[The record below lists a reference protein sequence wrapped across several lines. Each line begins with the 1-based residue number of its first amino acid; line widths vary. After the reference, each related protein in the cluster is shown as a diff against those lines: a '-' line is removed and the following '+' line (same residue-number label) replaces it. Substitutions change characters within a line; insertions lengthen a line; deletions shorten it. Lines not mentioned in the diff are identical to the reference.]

1 MPKLDAYLQTCVD
14 QKGSDLHLASE
25 ARVYLRRLSRL
36 TPLTEKSISAQECE
50 EMIFEILDPA
60 TSERLKTDWE
70 VDTSYTLANG
80 ERFRVNAYRQRRGWD
95 AVFRH
100 FSSRV
105 ASIDELGLPP
115 ILKKFADSNQGL
127 ILITGPGRCGKSTSC
142 AALVDYLNSESDE
155 HIITIEDP
163 IEYIHQ
169 RKKSLVN
176 QRSVG
181 PHTASFSAA
190 LRSALRE
197 DPDIIM
203 VGEMRDTETMSLAL
217 TAAETG
223 HLVIGTLHT
232 ASAAA
237 TVSRVVNLF
246 PAAEQS
252 QAIASLS
259 ESLVGIISQ
268 RLLVNAEKT
277 AMVPAFEILVNSLAM
292 SNTIRDGDTHK
303 IPSMILTG
311 GAHGMQSMEA
321 SMRELVAS
329 KKVDQAQVDEIMA
342 EES

>member
-1 MPKLDAYLQTCVD
+1 MPKIDPYLQTCID
-14 QKGSDLHLASE
+14 RKGSDLHIASE
-25 ARVYLRRLSRL
+25 SPAYVRQLGRLQPI
-36 TPLTEKSISAQECE
+36 TPEPLPIQTCE
-50 EMIFEILDPA
+50 ELIFEILDE
-60 TSERLKTDWE
+60 TVSEKLKTDWE
-70 VDTSYTLANG
+70 VDTAYTMASG
-80 ERFRVNAYRQRRGWD
+80 ERFRVNAYRQRKGWD

-105 ASIDELGLPP
+105 SSIDELALPP
-115 ILKKFADSNQGL
+115 ILKKFSDANQGL
-127 ILITGPGRCGKSTSC
+127 ILITGPGRSGKSTTC
-142 AALVDYLNSESDE
+142 AALVDYMNSESEE

-169 RKKSLVN
+169 RKRSLVN

-203 VGEMRDTETMSLAL
+203 VGEMRDYETMSLAL

-232 ASAAA
+232 GSAAA
-237 TVSRVVNLF
+237 TISRVVNLF
-246 PAAEQS
+246 PASEQS

-259 ESLVGIISQ
+259 ESLVGILSQ
-268 RLLVNAEKT
+268 RLLVNAEGT

-292 SNTIRDGDTHK
+292 ANTIRGEEYHK
-303 IPSMILTG
+303 IPSLIATG
-311 GAHGMQSMEA
+311 ALQGMQTMEMA
-321 SMRELVAS
+321 LKGLVAA
-329 KKVDQAQVDEIMA
+329 KKITQTQA
-342 EES
+342 EEILLEET

>member
-1 MPKLDAYLQTCVD
+1 MPELDQYLQACVEC
-14 QKGSDLHLASE
+14 KGSDLHVASE
-25 ARVYLRRLSRL
+25 SPVYVRQLGRL
-36 TPLTEKSISAQECE
+36 TPITQPLSVADCE
-50 EMIFEILDPA
+50 RMIFEVLEPA
-60 TSERLKTDWE
+60 EAERIKTEWE
-70 VDTSYTLANG
+70 VDTAYTMSNG
-80 ERFRVNAYRQRRGWD
+80 ERFRVNAYRQRKGWD

-100 FSSRV
+100 FSSQV
-105 ASIDELGLPP
+105 PSIDGLGLPP
-115 ILKKFADSNQGL
+115 ILKKFSDANQGL
-127 ILITGPGRCGKSTSC
+127 ILITGPGRSGKSTTC
-142 AALVDYLNSESDE
+142 AALVDHMNSESDE

-203 VGEMRDTETMSLAL
+203 VGEMRDYETMSLAL

-232 ASAAA
+232 GSAAA

-246 PAAEQS
+246 PAAEQA

-259 ESLVGIISQ
+259 ESLVGIVSQ
-268 RLLVNAEKT
+268 RLLVNADGLS
-277 AMVPAFEILVNSLAM
+277 MVPAFEILVNSLAM
-292 SNTIRDGDTHK
+292 ANTIRSEEYHK
-303 IPSMILTG
+303 IPSMIATG
-311 GAHGMQSMEA
+311 GSSGMQTMEVA
-321 SMRELVAS
+321 IKGLVAA
-329 KKVDQAQVDEIMA
+329 KKITQAQADEILA
-342 EES
+342 EEA

>member
-1 MPKLDAYLQTCVD
+1 MPKIDTYLQVCID
-14 QKGSDLHLASE
+14 GKGSDVHIASE
-25 ARVYLRRLSRL
+25 SPVYVRQLGRLQPISD
-36 TPLTEKSISAQECE
+36 PLPVQTCE
-50 EMIFEILDPA
+50 ELIFEILDPA
-60 TSERLKTDWE
+60 TAERLKTDWE
-70 VDTSYTLANG
+70 VDTSYTMASG
-80 ERFRVNAYRQRRGWD
+80 ERFRVNAYRQRKGWD
-95 AVFRH
+95 AVLRH

-115 ILKKFADSNQGL
+115 ILKKFSDANQGL
-127 ILITGPGRCGKSTSC
+127 ILITGPGRSGKSTTC
-142 AALVDYLNSESDE
+142 AALVDHMNQESEE

-163 IEYIHQ
+163 VEFIHQ
-169 RKKSLVN
+169 RKRSIIN

-197 DPDIIM
+197 DPDIIV

-232 ASAAA
+232 GSATA
-237 TVSRVVNLF
+237 TISRVVNLF

-259 ESLVGIISQ
+259 ESLVGILSQ
-268 RLLVNAEKT
+268 RLLVNAEGT

-292 SNTIRDGDTHK
+292 ANIIRAEEYHK
-303 IPSMILTG
+303 IPSMITTG
-311 GAHGMQSMEA
+311 SGIGMQTMEA
-321 SMRELVAS
+321 ALKALVAA
-329 KKVDQAQVDEIMA
+329 KKITQAQADEILL

>member
-1 MPKLDAYLQTCVD
+1 MPELDQYLQACVEC
-14 QKGSDLHLASE
+14 KGSDLHVASDSPIYVRQLGRLAPITPE
-25 ARVYLRRLSRL
+25 PLS
-36 TPLTEKSISAQECE
+36 AAHCE
-50 EMIFEILDPA
+50 MMIFEVLDPV
-60 TSERLKTDWE
+60 TLEKLKNDWE
-70 VDTSYTLANG
+70 VDTSYTMPNG
-80 ERFRVNAYRQRRGWD
+80 ERFRVNAYRQRKGWD

-105 ASIDELGLPP
+105 PSIDELGLPP
-115 ILKKFADSNQGL
+115 ILKKFSDANQGL
-127 ILITGPGRCGKSTSC
+127 ILITGPGRSGKSTTC
-142 AALVDYLNSESDE
+142 AALVDHMNSESDE

-181 PHTASFSAA
+181 PHTGSFSAA

-203 VGEMRDTETMSLAL
+203 VGEMRDYETMSLAL

-232 ASAAA
+232 GSAAA
-237 TVSRVVNLF
+237 TISRVINLF
-246 PAAEQS
+246 PAAEQA

-259 ESLVGIISQ
+259 ESLVGIVSQ
-268 RLLVNAEKT
+268 RLLLNAEGL

-292 SNTIRDGDTHK
+292 ANTIRSEEYHK
-303 IPSMILTG
+303 IPSMIATG
-311 GAHGMQSMEA
+311 GSQGMQTMEA
-321 SMRELVAS
+321 SIKALVAA
-329 KKVDQAQVDEIMA
+329 KKITQAQADEILA
-342 EES
+342 EEA

>member
-1 MPKLDAYLQTCVD
+1 MPKVDQYLQTCID
-14 QKGSDLHLASE
+14 QKGSDLHIASE
-25 ARVYLRRLSRL
+25 SPVYVRQLGMLKPV
-36 TPLTEKSISAQECE
+36 TAEPLPIQDCE
-50 EMIFEILDPA
+50 ELIFEILDPA
-60 TSERLKTDWE
+60 ALAKLKEDWE

-80 ERFRVNAYRQRRGWD
+80 ERFRINAYRQRKGWD

-100 FSSRV
+100 FSSQV
-105 ASIDELGLPP
+105 PSIDGLDLPP
-115 ILKKFADSNQGL
+115 ILKKFSDANQGL
-127 ILITGPGRCGKSTSC
+127 ILITGPGRSGKSTTC
-142 AALVDYLNSESDE
+142 AALVDYMNENSEE

-163 IEYIHQ
+163 IEYVHK

-232 ASAAA
+232 GSAAA
-237 TVSRVVNLF
+237 TISRVINLF

-259 ESLVGIISQ
+259 ESLVGILSQ
-268 RLLVNAEKT
+268 RLLVNAEGN
-277 AMVPAFEILVNSLAM
+277 AMVPAFEILVNSLAV
-292 SNTIRDGDTHK
+292 SNTIRSEEYHK

-311 GAHGMQSMEA
+311 AAQGMQNMETA
-321 SMRELVAS
+321 LRGLVAA
-329 KKVDQAQVDEIMA
+329 KKITQAQADEILV

>member
-1 MPKLDAYLQTCVD
+1 MPELDQYLQACVEC
-14 QKGSDLHLASE
+14 KGSDLHVASE
-25 ARVYLRRLSRL
+25 SPVYVRQLGRL
-36 TPLTEKSISAQECE
+36 TPITEPFSVADCE
-50 EMIFEILDPA
+50 RMIFEVLEPA
-60 TSERLKTDWE
+60 VAERLKTDWE
-70 VDTSYTLANG
+70 VDTAYTMPNG
-80 ERFRVNAYRQRRGWD
+80 ERFRVNAYRQRKGWD

-100 FSSRV
+100 FSSQV
-105 ASIDELGLPP
+105 PSIDGLGLPP
-115 ILKKFADSNQGL
+115 ILKKFSDANQGL
-127 ILITGPGRCGKSTSC
+127 ILITGPGRSGKSTTC
-142 AALVDYLNSESDE
+142 AALVDHMNSESDE

-203 VGEMRDTETMSLAL
+203 VGEMRDYETMSLAL

-232 ASAAA
+232 GSAAA
-237 TVSRVVNLF
+237 TISRVVNLF

-259 ESLVGIISQ
+259 ESLVGIVSQ
-268 RLLVNAEKT
+268 RLLLNADGLS
-277 AMVPAFEILVNSLAM
+277 MVPAFEILVNSLAM
-292 SNTIRDGDTHK
+292 ANTIRSEEYHK
-303 IPSMILTG
+303 IPSMVATG
-311 GAHGMQSMEA
+311 GSLGMQTMEA
-321 SMRELVAS
+321 SIKALVAA
-329 KKVDQAQVDEIMA
+329 KKITQAQADDIMA
-342 EES
+342 EEG